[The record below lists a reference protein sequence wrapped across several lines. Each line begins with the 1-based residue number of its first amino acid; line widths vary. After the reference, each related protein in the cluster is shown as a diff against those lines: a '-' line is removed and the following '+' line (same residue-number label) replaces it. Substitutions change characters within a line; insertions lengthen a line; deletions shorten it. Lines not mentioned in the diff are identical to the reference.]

1 MQREKPQLV
10 KIMKKISLVSFLL
23 LAAVLC
29 VSAVE
34 QNVVAV
40 YQLDGQK
47 ALFAFA
53 DQPEVT
59 YTATDLVLTTTKTS
73 VQYPISQLKKIQFE
87 MADMP
92 EGIDE
97 VEADQ
102 RFSFRDGSIVI
113 EGGEPNS
120 LVNIYSVSGAL
131 TAQYRLDGNGDAVIP
146 MQGLS
151 GNAYIFANGS
161 ITFKFIAQ

>member
-1 MQREKPQLV
+1 MR
-10 KIMKKISLVSFLL
+10 KIVFVLFLL

-73 VQYPISQLKKIQFE
+73 VQYPIAQLKKLQFE
-87 MADMP
+87 TADIE
-92 EGIDE
+92 EGIEE
-97 VEADQ
+97 VLIEDK

-131 TAQYRLDGNGDAVIP
+131 AAQYRLDGNGDAVIP
-146 MQGLS
+146 TQGLS
-151 GNAYIFANGS
+151 GQAYIFANGS

>member
-1 MQREKPQLV
+1 
-10 KIMKKISLVSFLL
+10 MKNHLLVSFFL
-23 LAAVLC
+23 LAAVLH

-59 YTATDLVLTTTKTS
+59 YTATDLVLTTTRTS
-73 VQYPISQLKKIQFE
+73 VQYPIAQLKKLQFE
-87 MADMP
+87 TADIE
-92 EGIDE
+92 EGIEE
-97 VEADQ
+97 VLIEDK

-146 MQGLS
+146 TQGLS
-151 GNAYIFANGS
+151 GTAYIFANGS

>member
-1 MQREKPQLV
+1 MR
-10 KIMKKISLVSFLL
+10 KIVFLSFLL
-23 LAAVLC
+23 LAVVLR

-40 YQLDGQK
+40 YQQDGQK

-59 YTATDLVLTTTKTS
+59 YTATDLVLTTTRTS
-73 VQYPISQLKKIQFE
+73 VQYPIAQLKKLQFE
-87 MADMP
+87 TADIE
-92 EGIDE
+92 EGLDE
-97 VEADQ
+97 VLADQ

-120 LVNIYSVSGAL
+120 LVNIYTVSGAL
-131 TAQYRLDGNGDAVIP
+131 TAQYRLDSNGDAVIST
-146 MQGLS
+146 QGLS
-151 GNAYIFANGS
+151 SQVYIFANGS

>member
-1 MQREKPQLV
+1 MR
-10 KIMKKISLVSFLL
+10 KIVFLFTLL
-23 LAAVLC
+23 LAAVLH
-29 VSAVE
+29 VSAEE

-40 YQLDGQK
+40 YQTDGQK

-59 YTATDLVLTTTKTS
+59 YTATDLVLTTTKTT
-73 VQYPISQLKKIQFE
+73 VQYPISQLKKLQFE
-87 MADMP
+87 KANMP
-92 EGIDE
+92 EGLNE
-97 VEADQ
+97 VLADQ

-120 LVNIYSVSGAL
+120 LVNIYTVSGAL
-131 TAQYRLDGNGDAVIP
+131 TAQYRLDSNGDAIIST
-146 MQGLS
+146 QGLS
-151 GNAYIFANGS
+151 GHAYILSNGS

>member
-1 MQREKPQLV
+1 
-10 KIMKKISLVSFLL
+10 MKRLFLFTTF
-23 LAAVLC
+23 VLMTTF
-29 VSAVE
+29 SAFAVE

-40 YQLDGQK
+40 YQMDGQK

-87 MADMP
+87 TADMP

-131 TAQYRLDGNGDAVIP
+131 TAQYRLDGNGDAIIP

>member
-1 MQREKPQLV
+1 MRR
-10 KIMKKISLVSFLL
+10 IILVSVILL
-23 LAAVLC
+23 NAVLR
-29 VSAVE
+29 VSAKE

-59 YTATDLVLTTTKTS
+59 YTTTDLVLTTTKTS

-87 MADMP
+87 TADMP
-92 EGIDE
+92 EGMDE

-120 LVNIYSVSGAL
+120 LVNIYTVSGAL
-131 TAQYRLDGNGDAVIP
+131 AAQYRLDANGDAVIP
-146 MQGLS
+146 TQGLS
-151 GNAYIFANGS
+151 GNAYILTNGS
-161 ITFKFIAQ
+161 LTFKFLAQ

>member
-1 MQREKPQLV
+1 
-10 KIMKKISLVSFLL
+10 MKRQFLLFTML
-23 LAAVLC
+23 LAAVLHL
-29 VSAVE
+29 SAVE

-59 YTATDLVLTTTKTS
+59 YTTTDLVLTTTKTS
-73 VQYPISQLKKIQFE
+73 VQYPISQLKKLQFE
-87 MADMP
+87 RADMP

-131 TAQYRLDGNGDAVIP
+131 IAQYRLDGNGDAVIST
-146 MQGLS
+146 QGLS
-151 GNAYIFANGS
+151 SQVYIFANGS

>member
-1 MQREKPQLV
+1 MR
-10 KIMKKISLVSFLL
+10 KIVFLFTLL
-23 LAAVLC
+23 LAAVLH
-29 VSAVE
+29 VSAEE

-40 YQLDGQK
+40 YQTDGQK

-59 YTATDLVLTTTKTS
+59 YTATDLVLTATKTT
-73 VQYPISQLKKIQFE
+73 VQYPISQLKKLQFE
-87 MADMP
+87 KANMP
-92 EGIDE
+92 EGLDE
-97 VEADQ
+97 VLADQ

-120 LVNIYSVSGAL
+120 LVNIYTASGAL
-131 TAQYRLDGNGDAVIP
+131 TAQYRLDSNGDAIIST
-146 MQGLS
+146 QGLS
-151 GNAYIFANGS
+151 GHAYILSNGS

>member
-1 MQREKPQLV
+1 M
-10 KIMKKISLVSFLL
+10 
-23 LAAVLC
+23 LAAVLR

-40 YQLDGQK
+40 YQQDGQK

-59 YTATDLVLTTTKTS
+59 YTATELVLTTTKTM
-73 VQYPISQLKKIQFE
+73 VQYPISQLKKLQFE
-87 MADMP
+87 KADMP

-97 VEADQ
+97 VETDK
-102 RFSFRDGSIVI
+102 RFSFCDGSIVI
-113 EGGEPNS
+113 EGGQPNS
-120 LVNIYSVSGAL
+120 LVNIYTVSGTL
-131 TAQYRLDGNGDAVIP
+131 IAQYRLDSNGDAVIST
-146 MQGLS
+146 QGLS
-151 GNAYIFANGS
+151 GNTYIFANGS

>member
-1 MQREKPQLV
+1 MPEIVQSS
-10 KIMKKISLVSFLL
+10 MKKALLLSSFLF
-23 LAAVLC
+23 AFTLC
-29 VSAVE
+29 VLAVE

-59 YTATDLVLTTTKTS
+59 YTATDLVLTTTKTT
-73 VQYPISQLKKIQFE
+73 VQYPISQLKKLQFE
-87 MADMP
+87 KANMP
-92 EGIDE
+92 EGLDE
-97 VEADQ
+97 VEADK

-113 EGGEPNS
+113 EGGQPNS
-120 LVNIYSVSGAL
+120 LVNIYTVSGAL
-131 TAQYRLDGNGDAVIP
+131 TAQYRLDSNGDAIIST
-146 MQGLS
+146 QGLS
-151 GNAYIFANGS
+151 GHAYILSNGS

>member
-1 MQREKPQLV
+1 MR
-10 KIMKKISLVSFLL
+10 KIVFLFTLL
-23 LAAVLC
+23 LAAVLH
-29 VSAVE
+29 VSAEE

-40 YQLDGQK
+40 YQTDGQK

-73 VQYPISQLKKIQFE
+73 VQYPISQLKKLQFE
-87 MADMP
+87 MAEMP
-92 EGIDE
+92 EGLDE
-97 VEADQ
+97 VLADQ

-120 LVNIYSVSGAL
+120 LVNIYTVSGAL
-131 TAQYRLDGNGDAVIP
+131 TAQYRLDSNGDAVIP

-151 GNAYIFANGS
+151 GQPYIFANGS
-161 ITFKFIAQ
+161 ITFKFMQP

>member
-1 MQREKPQLV
+1 
-10 KIMKKISLVSFLL
+10 MKKIILVTGIL
-23 LAAVLC
+23 LAAAVRMA
-29 VSAVE
+29 AVE
-34 QNVVAV
+34 QNVVAI

-59 YTATDLVLTTTKTS
+59 YSATDLILTSTKTA

-87 MADMP
+87 TAELL

-97 VEADQ
+97 VVADK

-120 LVNIYSVSGAL
+120 LVNIYTVLGTL

-146 MQGLS
+146 TQGLS
-151 GNAYIFANGS
+151 GTAYIFANGS

>member
-1 MQREKPQLV
+1 
-10 KIMKKISLVSFLL
+10 MKNYLLVSFFL
-23 LAAVLC
+23 LAAVLH

-34 QNVVAV
+34 QNVIAV

-73 VQYPISQLKKIQFE
+73 VQYPIAQLKKIQFE
-87 MADMP
+87 TADIE
-92 EGIDE
+92 EGIEE
-97 VEADQ
+97 VLIEDK

-131 TAQYRLDGNGDAVIP
+131 TAQYRLDGNGDVIIP

>member
-1 MQREKPQLV
+1 MR
-10 KIMKKISLVSFLL
+10 KIVFLFTLL
-23 LAAVLC
+23 LAAVLH
-29 VSAVE
+29 VSAEE

-40 YQLDGQK
+40 YQTDGQK

-59 YTATDLVLTTTKTS
+59 YTATDLVLTTTKTT
-73 VQYPISQLKKIQFE
+73 VQYPISQLKKLQFE
-87 MADMP
+87 KAYMP
-92 EGIDE
+92 EGLDE
-97 VEADQ
+97 VLADQ

-120 LVNIYSVSGAL
+120 LVNIYTVSGAL
-131 TAQYRLDGNGDAVIP
+131 TAQYRLDSNGDAIIST
-146 MQGLS
+146 QGLS
-151 GNAYIFANGS
+151 GHAYILSNGS

>member
-1 MQREKPQLV
+1 MR
-10 KIMKKISLVSFLL
+10 KIVFLSFLL
-23 LAAVLC
+23 LAVVLR

-40 YQLDGQK
+40 YQTDGQK

-59 YTATDLVLTTTKTS
+59 YTATDLVLTTTKTT
-73 VQYPISQLKKIQFE
+73 VQYPISQLKKLQFE
-87 MADMP
+87 KANMP
-92 EGIDE
+92 EGLDE
-97 VEADQ
+97 VLADQ

-113 EGGEPNS
+113 GGGEPNS
-120 LVNIYSVSGAL
+120 LVNIYTVSGAL
-131 TAQYRLDGNGDAVIP
+131 TAQYRLDSNGDAIIST
-146 MQGLS
+146 QGLS
-151 GNAYIFANGS
+151 GHAYILSNGS

>member
-1 MQREKPQLV
+1 
-10 KIMKKISLVSFLL
+10 MKKIILVTGIL
-23 LAAVLC
+23 LAAAVRMA
-29 VSAVE
+29 AVE
-34 QNVVAV
+34 QNVVAI

-59 YTATDLVLTTTKTS
+59 YSATDLILTSTKTA

-87 MADMP
+87 TAELL

-97 VEADQ
+97 VVADK

-120 LVNIYSVSGAL
+120 LVNIYTVLGTL
-131 TAQYRLDGNGDAVIP
+131 TAQYRLDGKGDAVIP
-146 MQGLS
+146 TRGLS
-151 GNAYIFANGS
+151 GTAYIFANGS

>member
-1 MQREKPQLV
+1 MRR
-10 KIMKKISLVSFLL
+10 IILVSVILL
-23 LAAVLC
+23 NAVLR
-29 VSAVE
+29 VSAKE

-59 YTATDLVLTTTKTS
+59 YTTTDLVLITTKTS

-87 MADMP
+87 TADMP
-92 EGIDE
+92 EGMDE

-120 LVNIYSVSGAL
+120 LVNIYTVSGAL
-131 TAQYRLDGNGDAVIP
+131 AAKYRLDANGDATIP
-146 MQGLS
+146 TQGLS
-151 GNAYIFANGS
+151 GNAYILTNGS
-161 ITFKFIAQ
+161 LTFKFLAQ